1 MVQLAMHARGVG
13 GVEEMVRHMDDGAVL
28 FGLLRFAFGHGPFAR
43 VKYVRV
49 HLQGELCPAVMRG
62 RLNGMKA
69 QAAKGACRACVPLP
83 STALL
88 NIHAIARRAPFT
100 THAVGPVGL
109 CAHTQRAVFLFHH
122 WWTL

>member
-1 MVQLAMHARGVG
+1 MVQLAVHARGVG

-49 HLQGELCPAVMRG
+49 HLQGERCPAVMRG

-83 STALL
+83 STALH
-88 NIHAIARRAPFT
+88 IHAIARRAPT
-100 THAVGPVGL
+100 WPTP
-109 CAHTQRAVFLFHH
+109 
-122 WWTL
+122 